1 MREYRLNIQES
12 AFRMPM
18 VQRLFN
24 RIPALFWA
32 SLFLAGTIFYVWRLQ
47 QPQPLIEVPSDV
59 LPLQCVSYAPYYKP
73 GMNPTHKD
81 TFVDPVQIEQDLQAL
96 SKVTKCLRT
105 YSVSQGLDYVPKAAQ
120 KYGMQVILGAWIGW
134 VDADNMKELELAV
147 QQANQYPD
155 TVRGLVVG
163 NEVLLRGEQTEARMH
178 GYLQWAK
185 ERTKVPLTY
194 ADVWEFWLKY
204 PTLEQEVDFVTV
216 HILPYWEDKPVA
228 IDQAVAHTASVMG
241 HLGTVFKKPLLIG
254 ETGWPS
260 QGRQRFRAKPSVVNQ
275 VLYVRGFLQA
285 AKQTGWQYNIIEAMD
300 QPWKRELEGT
310 VGGFWG
316 IFNDDLKPK
325 FNLQGPV
332 SERSDGWLP
341 YIIAIALAA
350 VAAGLGIQKKLPAS
364 QNYLLGVVAAA
375 IGLHGYL
382 QLDYV
387 QLAARNAG
395 EFIALAGFVLLGWIL
410 VLLQL
415 RIWLGFSAKP
425 CVEQY
430 LLRLFAFGLFVTS
443 AGLAVNGRYLDF
455 PLILSWLP
463 LIAILISLITS
474 RQTDVHAVSQHSTGL
489 WLTIVL
495 VLLAANLSVAA
506 AIMEPGNLTAWWWSA
521 VCGLALFVLPAKS
534 MQLSRNADCA

>member
-1 MREYRLNIQES
+1 
-12 AFRMPM
+12 M
-18 VQRLFN
+18 VQRSFF

-32 SLFLAGTIFYVWRLQ
+32 SLFLIGTLIYIWRLQ

-73 GMNPTHKD
+73 GMNPTLKG
-81 TFVDPVQIEQDLQAL
+81 TFVDPLQIEQDLQAL
-96 SKVTKCLRT
+96 SKVTKCVRT

-120 KYGMQVILGAWIGW
+120 KYGMQVILGAWVGW

-163 NEVLLRGEQTEARMH
+163 NEVLLRGEQTEAKMH
-178 GYLQWAK
+178 EYLQWAK
-185 ERTKVPLTY
+185 QRTKVPLTY

-316 IFNDDLKPK
+316 IFNDQLQPK

-332 SERSDGWLP
+332 SERSDGWVP
-341 YIIAIALAA
+341 YIIALVLAA
-350 VAAGLGIQKKLPAS
+350 GGVGWGFHKQLPNSQKT
-364 QNYLLGVVAAA
+364 LLGVVAAGL
-375 IGLHGYL
+375 GLHGFL
-382 QLDYV
+382 QVDYV
-387 QLAARNAG
+387 QLAARNTL
-395 EFIALAGFVLLGWIL
+395 EFAALGGFILLGWAL

-415 RIWLGFSAKP
+415 RHWLGLTPKS
-425 CVEQY
+425 CIEQC
-430 LLRLFAFGLFVTS
+430 LLRLFAIGLFLTS
-443 AGLAVNGRYLDF
+443 AGLAFNGRYLDF

-463 LIAILISLITS
+463 LIALLISLLTVEEPDATFAPGP
-474 RQTDVHAVSQHSTGL
+474 QTGIWFTVVM
-489 WLTIVL
+489 
-495 VLLAANLSVAA
+495 VLLAANLSVAVA
-506 AIMEPGNLTAWWWSA
+506 MMEPGNLTAWWWSA

-534 MQLSRNADCA
+534 MQLGHKADCARSV